1 MRYTNYLAPTFYWA
15 SAYCLS
21 SAISS
26 IVFGFAKSIVHEIT
40 SIGHRFLSP
49 VFLAIPFANL
59 TTTSSV
65 TFCTD
70 AAKSIS
76 RCVSSVSEER
86 GEPPNKSSNFLF
98 VIVEPVA

>member
-21 SAISS
+21 SAISF

-49 VFLAIPFANL
+49 VLVC
-59 TTTSSV
+59 S
-65 TFCTD
+65 
-70 AAKSIS
+70 
-76 RCVSSVSEER
+76 
-86 GEPPNKSSNFLF
+86 
-98 VIVEPVA
+98 